1 MPRPTDMADRQPS
14 AEELRLLD
22 LLYGELE
29 GEEEASALREV
40 EADAARAGEMA
51 AFSRVRSL
59 LRDLPEE
66 EPPAAISAQLLHAA
80 AKAAPAAR
88 AADERPGLWARL
100 KGWFGPVFMHPAI
113 SAAAM
118 FVVVVGVAGT
128 LYMTGN
134 FDKAEP
140 TARSAATPP
149 ADVGASE
156 RQRAL
161 EEPPPSGAA
170 QPLAPGRL
178 DLPAT
183 PTGDDITVDGKDLAD
198 ERAQGEAGE
207 KQNRPA
213 RRGAGGGAKG
223 GGLVADEKPRLEQKN
238 DKKKVELDSNAP
250 PADPAPVTTGSS
262 GDRDMIENEDA
273 PAEQTK
279 APAPAKKP
287 APQPQKPPSAPPP
300 QPAPPPT
307 APPTSTQPSPDGARS
322 NYNRAVELHKRALQ
336 AARDG
341 ECDAIADIGKTVR
354 NLDLDYYNTKYR
366 NDSRLT
372 GCQKPPA
379 PKSPA
384 PTNNR

>member
-1 MPRPTDMADRQPS
+1 MADRQPS
-14 AEELRLLD
+14 PEELRLLD

-29 GEEEASALREV
+29 GEEEAAALREV
-40 EADAARAGEMA
+40 EGDADRAGEMA

-80 AKAAPAAR
+80 AKAAPAPR
-88 AADERPGLWARL
+88 PADERPGLWTKL
-100 KGWFGPVFMHPAI
+100 KGWFSPVLMHPAI

-118 FVVVVGVAGT
+118 FVVVVGVAGA

-140 TARSAATPP
+140 RARSAATPP
-149 ADVGASE
+149 PAAE
-156 RQRAL
+156 RDDRARFQD
-161 EEPPPSGAA
+161 EAPPAGAA
-170 QPLAPGRL
+170 QIAPGSL
-178 DLPAT
+178 DLPTT
-183 PTGDDITVDGKDLAD
+183 PSGDDIAVDGKDVAGEPLAGNGD
-198 ERAQGEAGE
+198 GEATE
-207 KQNRPA
+207 KQTKPA
-213 RRGAGGGAKG
+213 RRGAGGGTKG
-223 GGLVADEKPRLEQKN
+223 GLIVADPKPDPAKN
-238 DKKKVELDSNAP
+238 DKKKLELDNNAPAPVAEP

-262 GDRDMIENEDA
+262 GDRDMIENEEP
-273 PAEQTK
+273 PAEQSK
-279 APAPAKKP
+279 APAPTKKPPTNKP
-287 APQPQKPPSAPPP
+287 APQPSAPPP
-300 QPAPPPT
+300 APPPQSQ
-307 APPTSTQPSPDGARS
+307 PPPDDARA

-354 NLDLDYYNTKYR
+354 NLDLNYYNTKYR
-366 NDSRLT
+366 NDARLT

-384 PTNNR
+384 PTNDR